1 MCTETFRTCLLQVT
15 YKVEGFMDKNNDL
28 LFRDLSQAMFQ
39 CTHHLL
45 KILFPEGIMHCL
57 HMHACTRT
65 HTQTHMHRHLHI
77 FTTNSLK
84 IFSFGILTVTPHNK
98 NELAINSK
106 M

>member
-1 MCTETFRTCLLQVT
+1 
-15 YKVEGFMDKNNDL
+15 
-28 LFRDLSQAMFQ
+28 
-39 CTHHLL
+39 
-45 KILFPEGIMHCL
+45 MHCL